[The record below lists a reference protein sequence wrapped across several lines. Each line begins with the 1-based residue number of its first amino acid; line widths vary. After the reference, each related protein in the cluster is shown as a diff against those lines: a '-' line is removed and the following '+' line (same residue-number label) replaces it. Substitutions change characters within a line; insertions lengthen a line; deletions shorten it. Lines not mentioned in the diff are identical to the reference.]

1 MSEVP
6 ARLDPYIAWRSADY
20 RLYALSWF
28 LMVFG
33 KAIETIAIQEHLYVG
48 TKDPMALGWI
58 GLVQALPVMLFA
70 IAGGQLADRYDRR
83 RLLMVMLGLSTL
95 VSIGLT
101 LAVAREASHGWI
113 YALLFLGA
121 INAALGTPS
130 RAALLPQIVP
140 AEHFGNAVT
149 WNSSIFQIGSM
160 TGPAIAGLIIGRE
173 LNTHYAL
180 MMVVVCR
187 ILSLVTIAGLRTHRS
202 QAPTEALS
210 WESMVAG
217 VRFVKKTKLI
227 LAAISLDL
235 FAVLLGGAVYLVP
248 VFAEDIL
255 QVGAPG
261 LGFLRSAEAMGA
273 VVMAVLLAH
282 LPPMKHAGR
291 TLLASV
297 AGFGVATIVFGLST
311 SFWLSLAMMFLLG
324 AFDNVSVVV
333 RHTLVQMLTPDFMRG
348 RVSAVN
354 SIFIVASNDLGGL
367 ESGATAK
374 IFGSPVRA
382 VVFGGVGSLLVVAA
396 AARIWPQLL
405 TIGKLKDV
413 RPAED
418 ADSTLSS
425 PQEAA
430 T

>member
-1 MSEVP
+1 
-6 ARLDPYIAWRSADY
+6 
-20 RLYALSWF
+20 
-28 LMVFG
+28 
-33 KAIETIAIQEHLYVG
+33 
-48 TKDPMALGWI
+48 
-58 GLVQALPVMLFA
+58 
-70 IAGGQLADRYDRR
+70 
-83 RLLMVMLGLSTL
+83 
-95 VSIGLT
+95 
-101 LAVAREASHGWI
+101 
-113 YALLFLGA
+113 
-121 INAALGTPS
+121 
-130 RAALLPQIVP
+130 
-140 AEHFGNAVT
+140 
-149 WNSSIFQIGSM
+149 
-160 TGPAIAGLIIGRE
+160 
-173 LNTHYAL
+173 
-180 MMVVVCR
+180 
-187 ILSLVTIAGLRTHRS
+187 
-202 QAPTEALS
+202 
-210 WESMVAG
+210 
-217 VRFVKKTKLI
+217 VKKTKLI